1 MQLIESLLAAVKKFL
16 LGVVD
21 LTRKLLLTF
30 VATVMAGVGMAVILA
45 AFVSLVAALALS
57 GIRIKEDPAD
67 VQADGSVIDI
77 TPAVA

>member
-1 MQLIESLLAAVKKFL
+1 MQLIESLLSAVKRFL

-21 LTRKLLLTF
+21 LTRKILLTF

-57 GIRIKEDPAD
+57 GIRIKEEPEGSAE
-67 VQADGSVIDI
+67 GSVIDI
-77 TPAVA
+77 TPVVA

>member
-45 AFVSLVAALALS
+45 ALVSLVAALVLS

-67 VQADGSVIDI
+67 VQADGSFIDI